1 MAVFN
6 PQIQPTQDPNYLNY
20 ARVVEA
26 PTPKPVIEDK
36 STGMALTTAA
46 TGIEGAVSMVDTA
59 IKKGIQNKAYA
70 AVDPIRDDF
79 TAGLE
84 KLKGNLDQGIIP
96 APVQAVG
103 GPTASRSIL
112 DSNAM
117 MDDPDLPAGLSSGLD
132 RINQLAAA
140 KAAGSVKLNDTQY
153 AKDTLS
159 VAKQLRAQYG
169 TGYREY
175 IDSEVS
181 KASGLPVANS
191 YYQNMLQ
198 DINRQL
204 NQMGKTK
211 DDVATMM
218 EKNSDVPN
226 MGTYYQKYNAGDPS
240 ITKTMIY
247 QKINDYNVLKGQ
259 IQLDAA
265 KRAESSDNLQTRQ
278 RTDEAS
284 VTKTF
289 NGTVDGYLK
298 DVVNLSGMP
307 GLGSTMQYYQDVQAG
322 KHPEASDAEV
332 KQRLYNLQAYRQ
344 GIDLQL
350 RTQANNMGTSLDS
363 DRLEKLRKN
372 ALAPIDALIALGNDK
387 DASPAMYHAHQNA
400 AIQEDDKY
408 SWIKSNDKGPLS
420 RQMLVGRAIMGEQY
434 FPTWIRNI
442 VSQPGPDGKPLD
454 GPIQAAFGVEAMSAI
469 APITDKRG
477 QPIPR
482 FMKDALIHGKEVD
495 VDNPNYFGKVVGLV
509 GNIADPKMPDAAK
522 DRLIKWAFD
531 PQHNAGVLNELKM
544 DYIDPTSG
552 QPVPGK
558 YSAFKILS
566 APAVTNAVRQTS
578 MYHPENYQMYKSTIE
593 GEFGT
598 LYRNDVND
606 LNKIMQKPYLNAHFS
621 YNNVTNNFGLVD
633 NNNRPIKANDRALG
647 IENPNAVYINN
658 MLGILGRVNN
668 GLDNLS
674 VVHKNDPTGSKD
686 TSQYLLQTL
695 QTIGFRPGENITGAT
710 EGMAKA
716 IIKAHQPDM
725 TPADLAKKL
734 LAQ

>member
-26 PTPKPVIEDK
+26 PTPRPVIEDK

-46 TGIEGAVSMVDTA
+46 TGIEGAVSLVDTA
-59 IKKGIQNKAYA
+59 IKKGIQDKAYA

-117 MDDPDLPAGLSSGLD
+117 MDEPDLPAGLESGLD

-226 MGTYYQKYNAGDPS
+226 MGTYYQKYNAGDPT
-240 ITKTMIY
+240 ITKTMIF
-247 QKINDYNVLKGQ
+247 QKINDWNNLKGQ
-259 IQLDAA
+259 QQIDAA
-265 KRAESSDNLQTRQ
+265 ARAEGSDNLATKQ
-278 RTDEAS
+278 RDATAS
-284 VTKTF
+284 YTKLAQ
-289 NGTVDGYLK
+289 GHVDMYMK
-298 DVVNLSGMP
+298 DMINLSGMS
-307 GLGSTMQYYQDVQAG
+307 GLGDTMKYFQDVQAG
-322 KHPEASDAEV
+322 LHPEATSTEI
-332 KQRLYNLQAYRQ
+332 KQRVYQLQAYRQ

-350 RTQANNMGTSLDS
+350 TNMGRDVDPLIGGDATA
-363 DRLEKLRKN
+363 KIRKN
-372 ALAPIDALIALGNDK
+372 VLGPLDDLIKLSNDK
-387 DASPAMYHAHQNA
+387 DGSPAMFHLHMIDGMKA
-400 AIQEDDKY
+400 DDQY
-408 SWIKSNDKGPLS
+408 SWLTSKDKGALS
-420 RQMLVGRAIMGEQY
+420 RQFMVGRAIMGETY
-434 FPTWIRNI
+434 APTWIGEI
-442 VSQPGPDGKPLD
+442 VSKPGPDGKPLD
-454 GPIQAAFGVEAMSAI
+454 WPIQKAFQQEALSSVTPVI
-469 APITDKRG
+469 DKRG
-477 QPIPR
+477 QPVPR
-482 FMKDALIHGKEVD
+482 YMKDAIQHGKEVD
-495 VDNPNYFGKVVGLV
+495 VDNANYFGKVVGLV
-509 GNIADPKMPDAAK
+509 SNVADPRMPMQMK
-522 DRLIKWAFD
+522 DNLIKWAFD
-531 PQHNAGVLNELKM
+531 PKHNAGVLDELKM

-552 QPVPGK
+552 LPVPGK
-558 YSAFKILS
+558 YSALKILS
-566 APAVTNAVRQTS
+566 APAVTNAVRETAKV
-578 MYHPENYQMYKSTIE
+578 HPENYSMYKSTIE

-658 MLGILGRVNN
+658 MLGILARVNG

-734 LAQ
+734 LAR